1 MKTKIK
7 PVETFQFYVAC
18 SILLITISFLLIFT
32 IITKGTSLYIG
43 ASILSQNNCFRLL
56 DGLPPITKPLSI
68 PHIIEILTTQRLL
81 DMNCYEIQENRR
93 NIWEQTEKKFL
104 RAYYS
109 KRGSLN
115 PNAK

>member
-1 MKTKIK
+1 MTRAVDLLKNKFGVSQLYNHAVIK
-7 PVETFQFYVAC
+7 NDD
-18 SILLITISFLLIFT
+18 I
-32 IITKGTSLYIG
+32 KRIG

-81 DMNCYEIQENRR
+81 DMNWYEIQENGR

-104 RAYYS
+104 RTYHS
-109 KRGSLN
+109 KRGF
-115 PNAK
+115 NAR